1 MDFLEL
7 ATSRFSERRFA
18 DTPVEDEK
26 LRRVLEAGRLA
37 PTAEE
42 QAAAAHLRGV
52 WR

>member
-26 LRRVLEAGRLA
+26 LRRVLEVGRLA
-37 PTAEE
+37 PTAENK
-42 QAAAAHLRGV
+42 QP
-52 WR
+52 